1 MKESEKITTQANQ
14 EENDLKALGL
24 YTKAMREERMERFQ
38 EHFVPR
44 LKEKLGDKFWQT
56 DQYSYGFYWKI
67 GECEYTFTFYPKA
80 NRLLLHQSN
89 KWIKPGLGWIV
100 KNILK

>member
-1 MKESEKITTQANQ
+1 MNKSEELNQQANQ

-38 EHFVPR
+38 EHFVSR
-44 LKEKLGDKFWQT
+44 LKEKLGDKFWQI
-56 DQYSYGFYWKI
+56 DEYSYGFYLTI
-67 GECEYTFTFYPKA
+67 GNKQFTYTYYPKA
-80 NRLLLHQSN
+80 NQLLIHQTN
-89 KWIKPGLGWIV
+89 KWIKPGLQWIV